1 MHRQLGRL
9 GFGLTLFCGL
19 AVLLAI
25 FNKIAIAADTAP
37 TAVVAPTG
45 PKMMSLSQ
53 LFEAGGAIGYV
64 ITALSVLMVSLIVE
78 HIFSLRRNAL
88 IPPGLAESVHHH
100 VALRHFEEA
109 RQQCHFHPSFLAYVL
124 SAGLREAD
132 IGYGAVEKGLE
143 DSATEQAAR
152 LYRKIEY
159 LSVIGTIAP
168 MLGLLGTVWGMI
180 LAFMEFEQKANP
192 QVSELAPGIY
202 KALVTTLQG
211 LCVAIPA
218 LAAFAHFRN
227 RIDQL
232 VADGALT
239 AEAVFSDYKRME
251 LVDERADRP
260 KPASATRSKP
270 STDLPILNPTGESI
284 PNKGTPRS
292 DRERPLR
299 ERPERDRPASEKG
312 PTP

>member
-1 MHRQLGRL
+1 MWCRRMR
-9 GFGLTLFCGL
+9 TVIAL
-19 AVLLAI
+19 AVLMGSQTL
-25 FNKIAIAADTAP
+25 FAAED
-37 TAVVAPTG
+37 AVPAG
-45 PKMMSLSQ
+45 PKMMSLGQ
-53 LFEAGGAIGYV
+53 MFEAGGMIGYV
-64 ITALSVLMVSLIVE
+64 ITALSFVMVALIVE
-78 HIFSLRRNAL
+78 HLISLRHNAL
-88 IPPGLAESVHHH
+88 VPPGLADSIHHH
-100 VALRHFEEA
+100 LALRHFEEA
-109 RQQCHFHPSFLAYVL
+109 RQQCQFHPSFLAYVL
-124 SAGLREAD
+124 GAGLRETD
-132 IGYGAVEKGLE
+132 LGYSAVEKSLE
-143 DSATEQAAR
+143 DAAVEQSAR

-239 AEAVFSDYKRME
+239 AEAVFADYKRSAISE
-251 LVDERADRP
+251 PRTERTKAAASLRG
-260 KPASATRSKP
+260 KPASEMQLENPGTAAAASQAKVVAKGEKP
-270 STDLPILNPTGESI
+270 
-284 PNKGTPRS
+284 
-292 DRERPLR
+292 
-299 ERPERDRPASEKG
+299 PANRG
-312 PTP
+312 GAP

>member
-1 MHRQLGRL
+1 MPWRRIGVLIS
-9 GFGLTLFCGL
+9 LTLTL
-19 AVLLAI
+19 QTSVLLA
-25 FNKIAIAADTAP
+25 ADPAP
-37 TAVVAPTG
+37 VAPAG
-45 PKMMSLSQ
+45 PKMMSLGQ
-53 LFEAGGAIGYV
+53 LFEAGGTIGYI
-64 ITALSVLMVSLIVE
+64 ITGLSFVMVALIVE
-78 HIFSLRRNAL
+78 HLISLRHNAL
-88 IPPGLAESVHHH
+88 IPPGLADSIHHH
-100 VALRHFEEA
+100 LALRHFEEA
-109 RQQCHFHPSFLAYVL
+109 RQQCQFHPSFLAYVL
-124 SAGLREAD
+124 AAGLRETD
-132 IGYGAVEKGLE
+132 LGYQSVEKALEDAAVEQ
-143 DSATEQAAR
+143 SAR

-239 AEAVFSDYKRME
+239 AEAVFADYKRSAVAE
-251 LVDERADRP
+251 PRTERTKAAASLRGKPATEMQLENPGTAAAASQAKVVAKSERPSADR
-260 KPASATRSKP
+260 KG
-270 STDLPILNPTGESI
+270 ST
-284 PNKGTPRS
+284 
-292 DRERPLR
+292 
-299 ERPERDRPASEKG
+299 
-312 PTP
+312 

>member
-1 MHRQLGRL
+1 MLRLLGRL
-9 GFGLTLFCGL
+9 GLGLTVVIWV
-19 AVLLAI
+19 AAQSVV
-25 FNKIAIAADTAP
+25 AADPAP
-37 TAVVAPTG
+37 AAAPAG
-45 PKMMSLSQ
+45 PKMMSLGQ
-53 LFEAGGAIGYV
+53 MFEAGGTIGYI
-64 ITALSVLMVSLIVE
+64 ITALSVMMVALVVE
-78 HIFSLRRNAL
+78 HLFSLRRNAL
-88 IPPGLAESVHHH
+88 MPPGLAESIHHH
-100 VALRHFEEA
+100 LALRHFEEA
-109 RQQCHFHPSFLAYVL
+109 QQQCQFHPSFLAFVL
-124 SAGLREAD
+124 SAGLRETD
-132 IGYGAVEKGLE
+132 IGYDAVEKGLE
-143 DSATEQAAR
+143 DSSTEQAAR

-239 AEAVFSDYKRME
+239 AEAVFSDYKRTAI
-251 LVDERADRP
+251 VDQRADRAKLASP
-260 KPASATRSKP
+260 PRAKQTPDLQVLNPDAGPLPLKPAPR
-270 STDLPILNPTGESI
+270 
-284 PNKGTPRS
+284 PN
-292 DRERPLR
+292 
-299 ERPERDRPASEKG
+299 RDRPSPERG